1 MELVFTIFEI
11 IGTVAFAMSGVIE
24 AVKHRMDLF
33 GVVIMGLV
41 TAVGG
46 GMIRDLVIGTVPPV
60 AFVKPVFALIALTV
74 SLVMFLI
81 LYFWLAKR
89 TDNKEL
95 PLEKWLLFA
104 TDTIGLGA
112 FTVLG
117 IATALAKNMN
127 GFALL
132 LFVGF
137 ITGTGGGILR
147 DVFCGTIPSIFRK
160 HIYALASIFG
170 AVLMILFDRWIPTEI
185 AMIIGFVGVVIIR
198 VLASVFRWDLP
209 VVGAKNP

>member
-1 MELVFTIFEI
+1 MELVFTVFEI
-11 IGTVAFAMSGVIE
+11 IGTVAFAMSGVFE

-33 GVVIMGLV
+33 GVVILGIV

-46 GMIRDLVIGTVPPV
+46 GVIRDIVIGTVPPV
-60 AFVKPVFALIALTV
+60 AFVKPIFSLLALLV
-74 SLVMFLI
+74 SLLMFI
-81 LYFWLAKR
+81 IMYFLFSHRR
-89 TDNKEL
+89 TDSNKAF
-95 PLEKWLLFA
+95 EKWLLFA

-112 FTVLG
+112 FTVSG

-170 AVLMILFDRWIPTEI
+170 AILMIVLIRYIPIEI
-185 AMIIGFVGVVIIR
+185 AMIIGFAGVVIVRI
-198 VLASVFRWDLP
+198 LASILKWDLP
-209 VVGAKNP
+209 IVGKHRS